1 MADRALTDAQRRAA
15 SIVLQTLEDDG
26 FVLAGGA
33 ALVASGISVRPT
45 RDIDVFTP
53 RPVDA
58 AAAAARVENALNAA
72 GFDAVVRR
80 ADREFATLV
89 VSAGRRRS
97 QFTVDLSRDSIEWPP
112 VDTSLGPTLSLRE
125 LAANKVLALFGRIE
139 TRDLSDLHA
148 LAAHVE
154 IDGALHDA
162 LTKDAGFDPTVL
174 AEMVERVIDS
184 SDSEWPAGAD
194 VAAVRRFGRALVTSL
209 RPPA

>member
-15 SIVLQTLEDDG
+15 SIVLQTLQDDG

-53 RPVDA
+53 RPVDV

-80 ADREFATLV
+80 ADGKFATLV

-97 QFTVDLSRDSIEWPP
+97 QFTVDLGRDSIEWPP

>member
-53 RPVDA
+53 RPVDV

-80 ADREFATLV
+80 ADGEFATLV

-97 QFTVDLSRDSIEWPP
+97 RFTVDLGRDSIEWPP

-154 IDGALHDA
+154 IDGALNDA

-174 AEMVERVIDS
+174 AEMVQRVIDS
-184 SDSEWPAGAD
+184 PDSEWPAGAD